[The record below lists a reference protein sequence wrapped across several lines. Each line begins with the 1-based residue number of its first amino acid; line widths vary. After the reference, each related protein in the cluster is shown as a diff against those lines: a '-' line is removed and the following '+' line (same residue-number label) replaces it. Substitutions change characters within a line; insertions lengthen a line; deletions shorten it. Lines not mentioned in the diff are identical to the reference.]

1 MSDHKQTRGAAYRH
15 SATVALVL
23 AALTIIEIFIALYLE
38 SAALL
43 MLVATLKAI
52 LVVKYFMHV
61 SRLWTPEG
69 EH

>member
-1 MSDHKQTRGAAYRH
+1 MSDHKRTRGTAYRH

-23 AALTIIEIFIALYLE
+23 AALTIIEIFIALYVQ

-43 MLVATLKAI
+43 MLVATFKAI
-52 LVVKYFMHV
+52 LVVKYYMHV
-61 SRLWTPEG
+61 SRLWTPEE

>member
-1 MSDHKQTRGAAYRH
+1 MSDHKRTRGAAYRH
-15 SATVALVL
+15 SATVVLVL
-23 AALTIIEIFIALYLE
+23 AALSIIEIFIALYMQ

-43 MLVATLKAI
+43 MLVATFKAI

-61 SRLWTPEG
+61 SRLWTPEE

>member
-1 MSDHKQTRGAAYRH
+1 MSDHKRTRGGAYRH

-23 AALTIIEIFIALYLE
+23 AALTIIEIFIALYVE

-43 MLVATLKAI
+43 MLVATFKAI
-52 LVVKYFMHV
+52 LVVKYYMHV
-61 SRLWTPEG
+61 SRLWTPEE

>member
-1 MSDHKQTRGAAYRH
+1 MSDHKRTRGGAYRH

-23 AALTIIEIFIALYLE
+23 AALTIIEIFIALYIG

-43 MLVATLKAI
+43 MLVATFKGI
-52 LVVKYFMHV
+52 LVVKYYMHV
-61 SRLWTPEG
+61 SRLWTPEE

>member
-1 MSDHKQTRGAAYRH
+1 MSDHKRTRGAAYRH

-23 AALTIIEIFIALYLE
+23 AVLTIIEIFVALYMD
-38 SAALL
+38 STALL
-43 MLVATLKAI
+43 MLVATFKAI
-52 LVVKYFMHV
+52 LVVNYFMHV

>member
-1 MSDHKQTRGAAYRH
+1 MSDHNRTRGAAYRQ

-23 AALTIIEIFIALYLE
+23 AALTIIEIFVALYLE

-43 MLVATLKAI
+43 MLVATLKGI
-52 LVVKYFMHV
+52 LVVKYYMHV
-61 SRLWTPEG
+61 SRLWTPEE